1 MSYRQNLITTHLS
14 RCAANTRSRPRP
26 TYHSFTS
33 KNQSFTLE
41 HDVHSDTEMKRRRSG
56 GRSQRDTT
64 SEVTLKILRYLDQ
77 NPNAADTVD
86 GILEWWL
93 PKQSIYEEEKV
104 VKRALDELVKR
115 NLILA
120 TPSSDARRHY
130 RLNTEYIH
138 EIRRMIS
145 DSEHT

>member
-1 MSYRQNLITTHLS
+1 
-14 RCAANTRSRPRP
+14 
-26 TYHSFTS
+26 
-33 KNQSFTLE
+33 
-41 HDVHSDTEMKRRRSG
+41 MKRRRSG

-104 VKRALDELVKR
+104 VKRALDELVKQ

-120 TPSSDARRHY
+120 TRSSDARRHY

>member
-1 MSYRQNLITTHLS
+1 
-14 RCAANTRSRPRP
+14 
-26 TYHSFTS
+26 
-33 KNQSFTLE
+33 
-41 HDVHSDTEMKRRRSG
+41 VHSASEMKRRRSG
-56 GRSQRDTT
+56 GRSQGDTT

-93 PKQSIYEEEKV
+93 LKQSIYEEEKV
-104 VKRALDELVKR
+104 VKRALDELVKQ

-120 TPSSDARRHY
+120 TRSSDARRHY
-130 RLNTEYIH
+130 RLNTEYIR

-145 DSEHT
+145 DSDHT

>member
-1 MSYRQNLITTHLS
+1 
-14 RCAANTRSRPRP
+14 
-26 TYHSFTS
+26 
-33 KNQSFTLE
+33 
-41 HDVHSDTEMKRRRSG
+41 MKRRRSG

-104 VKRALDELVKR
+104 VKRALDELVKQ

-120 TPSSDARRHY
+120 TRSSDARRHY
-130 RLNTEYIH
+130 RLNTEYIN

-145 DSEHT
+145 DPDHT

>member
-1 MSYRQNLITTHLS
+1 MHRT
-14 RCAANTRSRPRP
+14 
-26 TYHSFTS
+26 
-33 KNQSFTLE
+33 
-41 HDVHSDTEMKRRRSG
+41 TEMKRRRSA
-56 GRSQRDTT
+56 GRSQHKTT
-64 SEVTLKILRYLDQ
+64 AEVTLKILRYLDQ

-104 VKRALDELVKR
+104 VKRALDELIKR

-120 TPSSDARRHY
+120 TRASDDRRHY
-130 RLNTEYIH
+130 RLNTEFIN

-145 DSEHT
+145 DSDQT

>member
-1 MSYRQNLITTHLS
+1 
-14 RCAANTRSRPRP
+14 
-26 TYHSFTS
+26 
-33 KNQSFTLE
+33 
-41 HDVHSDTEMKRRRSG
+41 VHSATEMKRRRSG

-77 NPNAADTVD
+77 NPNAADTAD

-104 VKRALDELVKR
+104 VKRALDELVKQ

-120 TPSSDARRHY
+120 TRSSDARRHY
-130 RLNTEYIH
+130 RLNTKHIS

>member
-1 MSYRQNLITTHLS
+1 MHRT
-14 RCAANTRSRPRP
+14 
-26 TYHSFTS
+26 
-33 KNQSFTLE
+33 
-41 HDVHSDTEMKRRRSG
+41 TEMKRRRSG
-56 GRSQRDTT
+56 RRSQHDTT
-64 SEVTLKILRYLDQ
+64 AEVTLKLLRYLDQ

-120 TPSSDARRHY
+120 TRASDDRRHY
-130 RLNTEYIH
+130 RLNTEFIK

-145 DSEHT
+145 DSDQT